1 MVHILL
7 SNRPGLRNLDRDT
20 QEMDAVVMKASALAE
35 SVRSKV
41 HVLDLA
47 KVTRTPPPGH
57 FLHTNHVPVMYLYK
71 TTHTHVH
78 TRAHTHLCTHN

>member
-7 SNRPGLRNLDRDT
+7 SNRPGLRNLDHDT
-20 QEMDAVVMKASALAE
+20 QDAVVKKASALAE

-47 KVTRTPPPGH
+47 KVTYTPGALTAHPAGKGRDE
-57 FLHTNHVPVMYLYK
+57 VSSI
-71 TTHTHVH
+71 VH
-78 TRAHTHLCTHN
+78 